1 VVERKAYFLH
11 PEIPPEGRP
20 RELRD
25 GESADDTS
33 LSEPL
38 KSLAEDC
45 GLIMR
50 RAKKTPF
57 TRTAQAATEYAKQF
71 DVDEAFY
78 RAAYREFWDNGA
90 DLGDYDVLESLSLE
104 VGLDWSDLKPRLEAG
119 EFDLEIQNQHDEA
132 MKVGI
137 WGVPGFVVD
146 DGFYFTGAQPIEMFR
161 LAVKRALDARKSGT
175 AEGFGGIVIGEG

>member
-1 VVERKAYFLH
+1 MERKAYFLH
-11 PEIPPEGRP
+11 PEIPPGGRQ
-20 RELRD
+20 RTLRD
-25 GESADDTS
+25 GESADDTN

-38 KSLAEDC
+38 KSLAGDL

-57 TRTAQAATEYAKQF
+57 TRIAQAATEYAKQF
-71 DVDEAFY
+71 NADEAFY
-78 RAAYREFWDNGA
+78 RAAYREFWERGA

-146 DGFYFTGAQPIEMFR
+146 DGFFFTGAQPIEMFR